1 MTEPDGTPG
10 DGPGDLPL
18 VQPADPT
25 GELPVGLPLDLPD
38 APSAGSSGAGSSGFG
53 SSGFGSAAAGAG
65 AGGAGGAAA
74 AGSAD
79 PTKLKG
85 RERRSEW
92 RRTEKA
98 RRYAARNSVRFPI
111 FTRSVLLWMLIFALV
126 GMAFGASGAFWWAH
140 FNTQVSELRS
150 DTQDFETRSQ
160 SASADIEKQKNDATA
175 EINAAL
181 APLKDSLTESKTIQQ
196 TALFAPSV
204 YQVSTLDDQGRPSV
218 GTGFAVITGDNET
231 LMLTSYNTIRAATVN
246 PGPAIT
252 MTKGGEQIPASVVNW
267 DPANDLA
274 LLRMKKGNVPVLDWA
289 GDDVLSQALG
299 TRVFPVSGTGGAGA
313 TLTSGT
319 LIDQS
324 SAGFQH
330 TAPLGLDF
338 QGGPVVNGDGKVL
351 GVASL
356 AYQPLGYD
364 NGQIHFSPP
373 ISAACSR
380 VLNCTGGNRV
390 AGADGGN

>member
-1 MTEPDGTPG
+1 MTE
-10 DGPGDLPL
+10 
-18 VQPADPT
+18 VDP
-25 GELPVGLPLDLPD
+25 GEL
-38 APSAGSSGAGSSGFG
+38 APPPPPPSDEGA
-53 SSGFGSAAAGAG
+53 
-65 AGGAGGAAA
+65 
-74 AGSAD
+74 
-79 PTKLKG
+79 TKPPG
-85 RERRSEW
+85 RQRRSEW

-126 GMAFGASGAFWWAH
+126 GVAFGASGAFWWAH

-181 APLKDSLTESKTIQQ
+181 EPLKDSLAATKTVQQ
-196 TALFAPSV
+196 AAIFSPAV

-218 GTGFAVITGDNET
+218 GTAFAVITSDNES
-231 LMLTSYNTIRAATVN
+231 LMLTSFNTIRAASVN
-246 PGPAIT
+246 PGPPIT
-252 MTKGGEQIPASVVNW
+252 LSKGTDQIPASLVNW

-274 LLRMKKGNVPVLDWA
+274 LLRVQRGNINVLDWA
-289 GDDVLSQALG
+289 SDDVLKTALG
-299 TRVFPVSGTGGAGA
+299 ATVFPVSGTGGAGA

-324 SAGFQH
+324 AAGFQH
-330 TAPLGLDF
+330 TAPLGFDF
-338 QGGPVVNGDGKVL
+338 QGGPIVNGDGKVL
-351 GVASL
+351 GIASL
-356 AYQPLGYD
+356 AYLPLGYD
-364 NGQIHFSPP
+364 NGQIHYSPP
-373 ISAACSR
+373 ISAACAR

-390 AGADGGN
+390 AGANGG

>member
-1 MTEPDGTPG
+1 MTDPDGDAGASPG
-10 DGPGDLPL
+10 ELAAPE
-18 VQPADPT
+18 PT
-25 GELPVGLPLDLPD
+25 G
-38 APSAGSSGAGSSGFG
+38 
-53 SSGFGSAAAGAG
+53 
-65 AGGAGGAAA
+65 
-74 AGSAD
+74 
-79 PTKLKG
+79 
-85 RERRSEW
+85 RQRRSEW
-92 RRTEKA
+92 RRAEKA

-126 GMAFGASGAFWWAH
+126 GVAFGASGAFWWAH

-181 APLKDSLTESKTIQQ
+181 EPLKDSLAATKTVQQ
-196 TALFAPSV
+196 AAEYSPAV

-218 GTGFAVITGDNET
+218 GTAFAVITSEDES
-231 LMLTSYNTIRAATVN
+231 LMLTSYNAVRAATVN
-246 PGPAIT
+246 PGPPIT
-252 MTKGGEQIPASVVNW
+252 LSKGGEQIPASVVNW

-274 LLRMKKGNVPVLDWA
+274 LLRVQKGGLKVLDWA
-289 GDDVLSQALG
+289 GDDVLGTALG
-299 TRVFPVSGTGGAGA
+299 TSVFPVSGTGGAGA
-313 TLTSGT
+313 TLTSGM

-324 SAGFQH
+324 AAGFQH

-338 QGGPVVNGDGKVL
+338 QGGPVVNGDGLVL
-351 GVASL
+351 GVAAL

-373 ISAACSR
+373 ISAACAR
-380 VLNCTGGNRV
+380 VLNCTGGNRI
-390 AGADGGN
+390 AGASGG